1 MAERAGSEDRVAA
14 FTVRTAQP
22 ADVPA
27 LVGIEERCFATDR
40 LSRRRFQHMIGRAH
54 ATLLVGLHG
63 TIRAGYALLLFHAG
77 TSLARLYSLAVD
89 PVFQGSGLGAI
100 LLGAAERVAL
110 EQDCL
115 HVRLEVRRDNDA
127 AIALY
132 RRNGFQDLDVRPD
145 YYHDHMEA
153 LRLEKRLAVSA
164 TDRRTATRP
173 VPFYR
178 QTLDFTCGPSA
189 LMMGLK
195 ALRPGIVL
203 DRALELRIWREA
215 TTVFMT
221 SGLGGCGPHGL
232 ALAAWKR
239 GLAVDLYVRDDGVPF
254 LDGVRSQEKKDVIS
268 LVHRDMVDE
277 LARTGVRVHRRILG
291 PDEMTKAVSLGAVP
305 IVLISSYRIYHEK
318 FPHWVVVA
326 DADDRFLYVH
336 DPLVDE
342 RHSAGIDRMFLPIPR
357 RDFDRMARYG
367 KAQLRASLIL
377 WHPSSPG
384 RGGICQFRHDLPPS
398 GRKPVGR

>member
-1 MAERAGSEDRVAA
+1 MAERADRKIRDAA
-14 FTVRTAQP
+14 FTIRIAQP

-27 LVGIEERCFATDR
+27 LVEIEERCFATDR

-54 ATLLVGLHG
+54 ATLLVGIHENVL
-63 TIRAGYALLLFHAG
+63 AGYALLLFHTG

-89 PVFQGSGLGAI
+89 PVFQGKGLGDQ

-110 EQDCL
+110 DQDCL
-115 HVRLEVRRDNDA
+115 HVRLEVRHDNDA

-132 RRNGFQDLDVRPD
+132 RQRGFQDLDVRPD
-145 YYHDHMEA
+145 YYQDHMEA
-153 LRLEKRLAVSA
+153 LRLEKRLALPIM
-164 TDRRTATRP
+164 DRPAAMRS

-195 ALRPGIVL
+195 ALRPDIVT
-203 DRALELRIWREA
+203 DRTLELRIWREA

-232 ALAAWKR
+232 ALAAWRR
-239 GLAVDLYVRDDGVPF
+239 GLAVDLYVRDDKIPF
-254 LDGVRSQEKKDVIS
+254 VDGVRSQDKKDVIK

-277 LARTGVRVHRRILG
+277 LARTGVRVHHRILG
-291 PDEMTKAVSLGAVP
+291 TDEMAKAVSLGAVP
-305 IVLISSYRIYHEK
+305 IVLISSYRIYREK

-326 DADDRFLYVH
+326 DADDRFFYVH

-367 KAQLRASLIL
+367 KSQLRACLIL
-377 WHPSSPG
+377 WNPSSFG
-384 RGGICQFRHDLPPS
+384 
-398 GRKPVGR
+398 